1 MKENKKKNAMWLQKE
16 YDKCQIFLRAAGLAY
31 PM

>member
-1 MKENKKKNAMWLQKE
+1 MKENQKNAMWLQKE
-16 YDKCQIFLRAAGLAY
+16 YDKCQIFLRVAGLAY